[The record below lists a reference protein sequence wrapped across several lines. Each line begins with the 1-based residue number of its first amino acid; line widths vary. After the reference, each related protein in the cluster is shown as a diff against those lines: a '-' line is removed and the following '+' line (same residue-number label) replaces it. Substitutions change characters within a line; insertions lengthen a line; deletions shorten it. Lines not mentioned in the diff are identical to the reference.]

1 MLKEQEDL
9 YITRDLNR
17 SAIAVQ
23 PKQPFVDWLN
33 KVENNNDLLKLEQIN
48 DWSLYLVDEMFEAE
62 NLEEWLKKNF
72 EQIFLK
78 ELFAWHLL
86 IENYPQKITYKMF
99 LEWFNYKVYLNAV
112 DLGQEPIEELDS
124 IYDD

>member
-33 KVENNNDLLKLEQIN
+33 GAEDDENPLTLERVN
-48 DWSLYLVDEMFEAE
+48 DWSLYLVDEMFEVE
-62 NLEEWLKKNF
+62 DLEKWLKKNF

-78 ELFAWHLL
+78 ELFAWHVC

-99 LEWFNYKVYLNAV
+99 LEWFNYKVYLGAI

-124 IYDD
+124 IYD

>member
-1 MLKEQEDL
+1 MLKEQEKL
-9 YITRDLNR
+9 YISRDLNR

-33 KVENNNDLLKLEQIN
+33 NAEDDENPLTLERVN
-48 DWSLYLVDEMFEAE
+48 DWSLYLVDEMFEIDDIE
-62 NLEEWLKKNF
+62 KWLKKNF

-99 LEWFNYKVYLNAV
+99 LDWFNYKIYLGAI
-112 DLGQEPIEELDS
+112 DLGEEPIEELDS
-124 IYDD
+124 IYD

>member
-33 KVENNNDLLKLEQIN
+33 GAEDDENPLTLERVN
-48 DWSLYLVDEMFEAE
+48 DWSLYLVDEMFEVE
-62 NLEEWLKKNF
+62 DIEKWLKKNF

-78 ELFAWHLL
+78 ELFAWHMC
-86 IENYPQKITYKMF
+86 IEKLSTKNYI
-99 LEWFNYKVYLNAV
+99 
-112 DLGQEPIEELDS
+112 
-124 IYDD
+124 